1 MKVRKVLVSD
11 DDKPLEVLRSLKNSG
26 KLPSEVNDSY
36 WITASSNK
44 PHPRSTIHV
53 GKWLIFVDKKEI
65 DGVWRKIRNATEN
78 GVLGSNS
85 KVSTMR
91 PNPNST
97 DSSKGVI
104 CVYTY
109 DWQDEDDAMRIRE
122 ELRKLGITE
131 KIPYK
136 SDIDTFS
143 GKYKVKGDTKI
154 SKYYC

>member
-1 MKVRKVLVSD
+1 MQVRKVLVSD
-11 DDKPLEVLRSLKNSG
+11 DDKPLEVLRSLKNRG
-26 KLPSEVNDSY
+26 KLPSEVTDSY
-36 WITASSNK
+36 WITTSSNK
-44 PHPRSTIHV
+44 PYSKSTIHV

-65 DGVWRKIRNATEN
+65 DEVWKKIRNATEN
-78 GVLGSNS
+78 GVLGSDS
-85 KVSTMR
+85 KVSTMK

-97 DSSKGVI
+97 NSSEGVI

-109 DWQDEDDAMRIRE
+109 DGQDEDDVMRIRE
-122 ELRKLGITE
+122 ELRKLGITK